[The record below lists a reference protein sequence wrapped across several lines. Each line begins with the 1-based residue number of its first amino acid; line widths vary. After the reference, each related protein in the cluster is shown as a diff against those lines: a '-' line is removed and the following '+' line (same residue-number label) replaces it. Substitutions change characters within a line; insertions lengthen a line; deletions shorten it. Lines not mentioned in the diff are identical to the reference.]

1 MVIINFIIT
10 NFPLTNFPITNIPI
24 TNFPITDIPIT
35 NHQMKALII
44 DDERLARNELRR
56 LLENFP
62 KIEIIGEAAN
72 ADEAINLIDE
82 LSPDLLFLDIQMPGK
97 NGFQLLEAI
106 EGKVPEVIFTTAY
119 DEYALKAF
127 EFNALDYLMKPV
139 DIQRLAEAIQRVE
152 EEQIHEVERKEGIKL
167 LGESDQVFVK
177 DGEKC
182 WFVKFG
188 KVRLFESM
196 GNYVRLHFDDQ
207 KPMILK
213 SLNSLEERLDPK
225 IYFRANRKHIINLAW
240 IDKIE
245 PWFSGGLLVT
255 LKITEKGTATEKIEI
270 SRRQAIK
277 FKDLMSL

>member
-1 MVIINFIIT
+1 
-10 NFPLTNFPITNIPI
+10 
-24 TNFPITDIPIT
+24 
-35 NHQMKALII
+35 MKAIII

-56 LLENFP
+56 LLEEFP
-62 KIEIIGEAAN
+62 RINVVGEAAN
-72 ADEAINLIDE
+72 ADEAIPMIEE
-82 LSPDLLFLDIQMPGK
+82 LQPDLLFLDIQMPGK
-97 NGFQLLEAI
+97 NGFELLEAI
-106 EGKVPEVIFTTAY
+106 EDKVPEVIFTTAY

-127 EFNALDYLMKPV
+127 DFNALDYLMKPIDSV
-139 DIQRLAEAIQRVE
+139 RLGEAVQRVE
-152 EEQIHEVERKEGIKL
+152 EELKKHITQAEQGALAAYLSEN
-167 LGESDQVFVK
+167 DQVFVK

-182 WFVKFG
+182 WFVKLG

-196 GNYVRLHFDDQ
+196 GNYVRLHFEDQ

-225 IYFRANRKHIINLAW
+225 IYFRANRKHIINLQW
-240 IDKIE
+240 VEKIE

-255 LKITEKGTATEKIEI
+255 LRNGDKNAQIEKIEI